1 MSEGEAQMLE
11 CSISILTKNEERNI
25 GACLEAVYSQKGV
38 GEFEVILVDSGSTD
52 ATLEIA
58 RGYPIR
64 IEQIPPHA
72 FHHARTRNVAA
83 SLGKAPIVINLSGDA
98 IPASDGWLHNLLANF
113 SDPGVGAAY
122 GRQLPKPGSTMERF
136 DTFDRV
142 YGEQR
147 IVKDPAHRNGLGYRF
162 YHFSDANSALRRS
175 VWEANP
181 YPEDLKM
188 FEDLA
193 IAKRI
198 LDAGWKIVYEPDAP
212 VFHSHDYSNKQ
223 LFKRYFDIG
232 YTFKELQI
240 WEAPGTRS
248 TLFRDFRKL
257 LNRQIARATKDGQ
270 GRRRRGSI
278 GQSFAK
284 SAGLLIGLN
293 QRFLPL
299 TLKRHLS
306 FYRAFD

>member
-1 MSEGEAQMLE
+1 MLD

-25 GACLEAVYSQKGV
+25 GACLDAIFTQKGI
-38 GEFEVILVDSGSTD
+38 GEFEVNLVDSGSTD

-64 IEQIPPHA
+64 IEQIPAHE
-72 FHHARTRNVAA
+72 FHHARTRNLAA
-83 SLGKAPIVINLSGDA
+83 SLGKGPIVVNLSGDA
-98 IPASDGWLHNLLANF
+98 IPASDTWLHSMLANF

-122 GRQLPKPGSTMERF
+122 GRQLPKPGSTLERY
-136 DTFDRV
+136 DTFDQV
-142 YGEQR
+142 YGAQR
-147 IVKDPAHRNGLGYRF
+147 LVKDPAHRNGLGYRF
-162 YHFSDANSALRRS
+162 YHFSDVNSAIRRS
-175 VWEANP
+175 VWEENP

-198 LDAGWKIVYEPDAP
+198 LDAGWKIIYEPGAP
-212 VFHSHDYSNKQ
+212 VFHSHEYSTKQ

-232 YTFKELQI
+232 YTLKELQI
-240 WEAPGTRS
+240 WDTPGTRS
-248 TLFRDFRKL
+248 TLFRDFGTLVGK
-257 LNRQIARATKDGQ
+257 QFARARNGAKRHKERAGL
-270 GRRRRGSI
+270 

-284 SAGLLIGLN
+284 SAGFVLGLN

-299 TLKRHLS
+299 ALKRRLS
-306 FYRAFD
+306 SYGAFE

>member
-1 MSEGEAQMLE
+1 MLE
-11 CSISILTKNEERNI
+11 CSISILTKNEEANI
-25 GACLEAVYSQKGV
+25 GACLEAVFSQKGV

-52 ATLEIA
+52 ATLQIA

-64 IEQIPPHA
+64 IEQIPAHA
-72 FHHARTRNVAA
+72 FHHARTRNFAT
-83 SLGKAPIVINLSGDA
+83 SLGKAPIVVNLSGDA
-98 IPASDGWLHNLLANF
+98 IPASDTWLHYLLANF
-113 SDPGVGAAY
+113 SDGGVGAVY
-122 GRQLPKPGSTMERF
+122 GRQLPKPGSTMERC

-162 YHFSDANSALRRS
+162 YHFSDANNAIRRS

-181 YPEDLKM
+181 YPEGLKM
-188 FEDLA
+188 YEDLA

-198 LDAGWKIVYEPDAP
+198 LDARWKIIYEPQAP
-212 VFHSHDYSNKQ
+212 VFHCHDYNAKQ

-232 YTFKELQI
+232 YAFKELRI
-240 WEAPGTRS
+240 WDAPGTRS
-248 TLFRDFRKL
+248 TLFRDFRRL
-257 LNRQIARATKDGQ
+257 LSRQFTRASKDA
-270 GRRRRGSI
+270 RGSRSRVSI
-278 GQSFAK
+278 AQSFAK
-284 SAGLLIGLN
+284 PAGLLVGLN

-299 TLKRHLS
+299 ALKRHLS